1 MKPSPSNTDFGEIHD
16 HRAGETPKFDR
27 SHRSMSISLAVVAV
41 DEMHTMQFGV
51 CDVWVAHRLR
61 AIVDRAVWN
70 SGGGLPNTA
79 LHRANVRRA
88 SGTRRKSCAA
98 CQSWKRV
105 AHLRARGLHPEHVW
119 AEGEASL
126 TGARAAEEGTLDIC
140 TVQLCARHVAKVA
153 HGDAVLAY
161 GGALLRSLQIARS
174 PTPHLTH
181 VEWQALADVVLRI
194 QSCAKPRCISVV
206 ARLEPNE
213 DELFVV
219 LDEGWC

>member
-1 MKPSPSNTDFGEIHD
+1 MTIANRGTASEDDTRTGGLEASSGRHLGLQTGDSMKPSPSNTDFGEIHD

-27 SHRSMSISLAVVAV
+27 SHRSMSISLAVLAV

-79 LHRANVRRA
+79 LHRANALQVRRA

-119 AEGEASL
+119 AEG
-126 TGARAAEEGTLDIC
+126 G
-140 TVQLCARHVAKVA
+140 H
-153 HGDAVLAY
+153 H
-161 GGALLRSLQIARS
+161 
-174 PTPHLTH
+174 
-181 VEWQALADVVLRI
+181 
-194 QSCAKPRCISVV
+194 
-206 ARLEPNE
+206 
-213 DELFVV
+213 
-219 LDEGWC
+219 